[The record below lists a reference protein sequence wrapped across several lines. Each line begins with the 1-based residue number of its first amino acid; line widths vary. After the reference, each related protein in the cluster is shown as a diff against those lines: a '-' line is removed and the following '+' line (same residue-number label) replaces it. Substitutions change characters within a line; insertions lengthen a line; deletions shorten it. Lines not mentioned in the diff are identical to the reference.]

1 MEGTLVLIAI
11 ALTVVTAAAIITAAS
26 IVVTITIAVAV
37 VSTVAGVVS
46 VAVVGGREARSKSGS
61 NLHEIDE
68 FLSSCCSS
76 ELLGVLDERSL
87 IVRTLATEEGLLD
100 IVLSWKNVRTRH
112 HRGVLDEDVESNEEF
127 SSGHGSWNV
136 SATGTDVLDERGSI
150 GVSADRGRDCCLDLF
165 VLGLGN
171 WANCWQTENRL
182 LVRRLITESKD
193 RLKVDNLIVERHA
206 QGIGLSFKILQSKE
220 VGFSCSSFGDED
232 SLLICAALN
241 FGREE
246 MASL

>member
-1 MEGTLVLIAI
+1 
-11 ALTVVTAAAIITAAS
+11 
-26 IVVTITIAVAV
+26 
-37 VSTVAGVVS
+37 
-46 VAVVGGREARSKSGS
+46 
-61 NLHEIDE
+61 
-68 FLSSCCSS
+68 
-76 ELLGVLDERSL
+76 
-87 IVRTLATEEGLLD
+87 
-100 IVLSWKNVRTRH
+100 
-112 HRGVLDEDVESNEEF
+112 
-127 SSGHGSWNV
+127 V
-136 SATGTDVLDERGSI
+136 SASSADVFDERGSI
-150 GVSADRGRDCCLDLF
+150 GVGADRGRDCCFDRV
-165 VLGLGN
+165 VLGLIN
-171 WANCWQTENRL
+171 WTGWQTDDRL